1 MRCAVYARVSVADPQ
16 GNGLTSIDVQVEA
29 CRAYIKSQRGLG
41 WVVVEP
47 AYKDEG
53 VTGATLKRPGLRTL
67 LDDIR
72 QDKIDVVVVHRLD
85 RLSRS
90 LFDLS
95 ELIPLL
101 RVQRVELV
109 SVTQQLDTQTPN
121 GRLSLNLLT
130 SFAEFEREII
140 GERTREKVAATRG
153 KGLWQ
158 GKGTPLGYG
167 VDFEQRLV
175 VIAHEA
181 DLVRDVFR
189 QYLGL
194 DSMTELMELLQRR
207 RVKNKKWITRDAKPR
222 GGQLLDRTAVYR
234 ILGNR
239 IYIGE
244 AYFNGEWHSGVYPP
258 IIDIELSAAWRTAAG
273 KKCHARGWAGGLHCR
288 RPGTGRR
295 AIGLAAELGDRYRV
309 ACAAAFPEHQFRIDA
324 VAGEVGEDRFGAL
337 FRKRAHATARLDA
350 VDVTGDDDRANLH
363 VLLLCVS
370 EQFIDLVHAALLE
383 DGTADVERALAL
395 HLRLQFEGAHRDLW
409 FGLGLDLGRCCA
421 GLGFRCR
428 QRAHAA
434 KLNDHPAVRLQ
445 AIRDLFLRHRR
456 DAVGGAAGQHRTGEK
471 TDQDCSLHDSS

>member
-1 MRCAVYARVSVADPQ
+1 V
-16 GNGLTSIDVQVEA
+16 
-29 CRAYIKSQRGLG
+29 K
-41 WVVVEP
+41 
-47 AYKDEG
+47 
-53 VTGATLKRPGLRTL
+53 GATLKRPGLRAL
-67 LDDIR
+67 LDVIR

-130 SFAEFEREII
+130 NFAEFEREII
-140 GERTREKVAATRG
+140 GERTRDKVAATRG

-222 GGQLLDRTAVYR
+222 GGQSLDRTAVYR

-239 IYIGE
+239 MYIGE
-244 AYFNGEWHSGVYPP
+244 AYFSGEWHRGVYPP
-258 IIDIELSAAWRTAAG
+258 IVDIELWNQAHAKLAKRARTMLASKASRSRPVKLRTRTAPPHSGTSTSSVCSRPSSHTPSTRRRLMRDAASHNG
-273 KKCHARGWAGGLHCR
+273 ARCR
-288 RPGTGRR
+288 SC
-295 AIGLAAELGDRYRV
+295 IV
-309 ACAAAFPEHQFRIDA
+309 
-324 VAGEVGEDRFGAL
+324 
-337 FRKRAHATARLDA
+337 
-350 VDVTGDDDRANLH
+350 
-363 VLLLCVS
+363 
-370 EQFIDLVHAALLE
+370 AAL
-383 DGTADVERALAL
+383 
-395 HLRLQFEGAHRDLW
+395 
-409 FGLGLDLGRCCA
+409 
-421 GLGFRCR
+421 
-428 QRAHAA
+428 
-434 KLNDHPAVRLQ
+434 PAVTIPQ
-445 AIRDLFLRHRR
+445 N
-456 DAVGGAAGQHRTGEK
+456 GAARWIRRGARARNRKQHQDQPASPGK
-471 TDQDCSLHDSS
+471 TSSGK

>member
-1 MRCAVYARVSVADPQ
+1 MILSVKLDAQAPAASPSPPVRCAVYARVSVADHQ

-101 RVQRVELV
+101 RVQRVEFV

-239 IYIGE
+239 MYIGE

-258 IIDIELSAAWRTAAG
+258 IVDIELWNQAHAKLAKRARRKGVTNAPWNPLEFPLMGKLFWHDGRAYKFFKSSPRG
-273 KKCHARGWAGGLHCR
+273 KKHYLYYLAPNTPEEKAS
-288 RPGTGRR
+288 GTGPTNLPT
-295 AIGLAAELGDRYRV
+295 GEL
-309 ACAAAFPEHQFRIDA
+309 HQGVIVHLRSKFKDPQTWLPSLLDPIKDDLGMDESVIREA
-324 VAGEVGEDRFGAL
+324 ME
-337 FRKRAHATARLDA
+337 RLDTA
-350 VDVTGDDDRANLH
+350 WNFFTELTQAHTVFTLVSRVTLYPKQISIKVD
-363 VLLLCVS
+363 
-370 EQFIDLVHAALLE
+370 IAALK
-383 DGTADVERALAL
+383 
-395 HLRLQFEGAHRDLW
+395 
-409 FGLGLDLGRCCA
+409 
-421 GLGFRCR
+421 
-428 QRAHAA
+428 
-434 KLNDHPAVRLQ
+434 KL
-445 AIRDLFLRHRR
+445 IRELVQIRGVDSI
-456 DAVGGAAGQHRTGEK
+456 DSEK
-471 TDQDCSLHDSS
+471 PGKTRPKPS